1 MSEALA
7 TEETDRLIASDR
19 VEGTLVYDRAGEK
32 IGSVR
37 NFMVGK
43 QSGQVEY
50 AVLQF
55 GGFLGI
61 GNEYYPIPWEML
73 SYHTDQ
79 HGYVVNLDKQQVE
92 SAPRYSAESP
102 SSFDHRYGRTIYDYY
117 GIAYPFI

>member
-7 TEETDRLIASDR
+7 TEETDRLIASDK
-19 VEGTLVYDRAGEK
+19 VEGTSVYDRAGEK
-32 IGSVR
+32 IGNVR

-43 QSGQVEY
+43 RSGQVEY

-55 GGFLGI
+55 GGFFGI
-61 GNEYYPIPWEML
+61 GNEFYPIPWEML
-73 SYHTDQ
+73 SYHTDK
-79 HGYVVNLDKQQVE
+79 HGYVVGLDKQQVE

-102 SSFDHRYGRTIYDYY
+102 SFDHRYGRTIYDYY